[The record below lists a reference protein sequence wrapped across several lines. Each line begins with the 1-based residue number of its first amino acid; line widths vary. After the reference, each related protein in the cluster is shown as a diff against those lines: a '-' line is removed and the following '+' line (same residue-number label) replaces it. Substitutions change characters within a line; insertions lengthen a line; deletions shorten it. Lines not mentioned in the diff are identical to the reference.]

1 MKKYL
6 LPEQGN
12 FYKANLH
19 CHTTVSD
26 GKMTPEGVKR
36 LYKEAG
42 YSILAVTD
50 HNILIDYSH
59 LNDEDFLTITGVE
72 IDVTDK
78 TNDRKPCF
86 HINFYS
92 KTPNNT
98 ALPCFN
104 PAFVRHSNDIYIQN
118 QKYIGTADYV
128 RDYHNIN
135 EMIEEFYKNGFL
147 ACLNHVTWSIQD
159 LDEYRDIKGL
169 FAMEI
174 YNHGCYVEGYDE
186 INSHA
191 YDELLR
197 RGKRL
202 FCIASDDNHNKY
214 PKDSP
219 RFDSLGGFVM
229 IKSPSLTYDNVVN
242 ALENGDFY
250 SSTGP
255 SIYEMHIE
263 DNKLHIK
270 TSPVTRICVNTYGR
284 KTSVATP
291 GKTGQTISEAVLD
304 IRDNVYF
311 RVTVDD
317 GMGHFAWSN
326 AYWSGTFLS

>member
-1 MKKYL
+1 MKSYL

-19 CHTTVSD
+19 CHTSVSD
-26 GKMTPEGVKR
+26 GRLSPEDVKK

-42 YSILAVTD
+42 YSILAITD
-50 HNILIDYSH
+50 HNILIDHSE
-59 LNDEDFLTITGVE
+59 LNDDNFLTLTSVE
-72 IDVTDK
+72 IDITDK
-78 TNDRKPCF
+78 NNNRRPCF

-92 KTPNNT
+92 RTPGNN

-104 PAFVRHSNDIYIQN
+104 PVYVRHSDDTYIQKQN
-118 QKYIGTADYV
+118 YVGTADYI
-128 RDYHNIN
+128 RNYHNIN
-135 EMIEEFYKNGFL
+135 EMIGEFNKNGFL

-159 LDEYRDIKGL
+159 LDEYRDIKGV

-174 YNHGCYVEGYDE
+174 YNNSCYTEGYDE
-186 INSHA
+186 FNSHA

-197 RGKRL
+197 RGNKL
-202 FCIASDDNHNKY
+202 FCFACDDNHNKY
-214 PKDSP
+214 PQDSP

-229 IKSPSLTYDNVVN
+229 IKSPSLTYDNVIK
-242 ALENGDFY
+242 ALEKGDFY

-255 SIYEMHIE
+255 LIYEMYRE
-263 DNKLHIK
+263 DDKLYIK
-270 TSPVTRICVNTYGR
+270 TSPAARICINTYGR
-284 KTSVATP
+284 KASIVTP
-291 GKTGQTISEAVLD
+291 DKKGQTISEAILD

-326 AYWSGTFLS
+326 AFFSGMLS